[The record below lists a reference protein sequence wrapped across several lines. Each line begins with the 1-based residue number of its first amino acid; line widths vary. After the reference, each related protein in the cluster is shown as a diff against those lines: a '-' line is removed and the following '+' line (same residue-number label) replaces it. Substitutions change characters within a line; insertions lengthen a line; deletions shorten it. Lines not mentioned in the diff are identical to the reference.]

1 MALCTLVEGL
11 MDAGGHVNTSI
22 RRAAALLFLVAI
34 ALGACSTPAANPPR
48 ADGLTPVT
56 LMLNWTPNNH
66 HAGIYLAQ
74 ARGWYREAGID
85 LKIVE
90 PSQAGT
96 DAIVATGGA
105 DFGISQSESLLP
117 ARAEGAPIVSIA
129 TLLPYNDSSLMA
141 LGDRGISRPRDLA
154 GKRYGGYG
162 GALETQ
168 LVKTLVACDGADPE
182 SVAFVEVGN
191 IDYLVG
197 MSSGRF
203 DFVWVFEGWDVLR
216 ARGVAKANV
225 TSIKFVDYQSCIP
238 DWYTPIII
246 ASEKTLAERADLTRR
261 FLDATTRGYQAA
273 TREPLEAA
281 NALLEAAPE
290 SDAELVKVAAVYHA
304 PKYLAEDGRWGYQQ
318 ADTWSRFA
326 GFLRRAKLL
335 EKDVDTTRAFTNDY
349 LPR

>member
-1 MALCTLVEGL
+1 MISSWRSRTATVMFMALV
-11 MDAGGHVNTSI
+11 
-22 RRAAALLFLVAI
+22 
-34 ALGACSTPAANPPR
+34 ALGAGCADEDATKQRS
-48 ADGLTPVT
+48 DGLTPVT

-74 ARGWYREAGID
+74 SRGWYREAGID
-85 LKIVE
+85 LQIVE
-90 PSQAGT
+90 PSQAGA
-96 DAIVATGGA
+96 DAVVATGGA

-117 ARAEGAPIVSIA
+117 ARAEGAPIVAIA

-182 SVAFVEVGN
+182 SVSFVEVGN

-216 ARGVAKANV
+216 ARAVARANV
-225 TSIKFVDYQSCIP
+225 TSIKFVDYQNCIP

-246 ASEKTLAERADLTRR
+246 ASEKTLAGRADLTRR
-261 FLDATTRGYQAA
+261 FLEATTRGYQAA
-273 TREPLEAA
+273 AREPLEGA

-290 SDAELVKVAAVYHA
+290 LDAELVKASAVYHA
-304 PKYLAEDGRWGYQQ
+304 QRYLADDGRWGHQQ
-318 ADTWSRFA
+318 AETWSRFA
-326 GFLRRAKLL
+326 AFLRRAKLL
-335 EKDVDTTRAFTNDY
+335 EKDVDTTKAFTNDY